1 MPPALTPDLALSY
14 VRELSADVRAV
25 VALGPSGEPLAGD
38 PVVAAAARALLDAA
52 PAAAELE
59 VVTPAGVACAVRG
72 GRHALVAACGP
83 LALPGVVRQDLR
95 AAVGALEPGVRP
107 TAPAEPREPPA
118 GAPPERL
125 ERPAGAPPERLERPA
140 GAPPERLER
149 LADAL
154 LEAAKRGSGA

>member
-25 VALGPSGEPLAGD
+25 VALGASGDRLAGD
-38 PVVAAAARALLDAA
+38 ADVAAAARALLEAA
-52 PAAAELE
+52 PEAAELE

-83 LALPGVVRQDLR
+83 FALPGVVRQDLR
-95 AAVGALEPGVRP
+95 AAVGALEAAPPAVAEP
-107 TAPAEPREPPA
+107 LDAPAEP
-118 GAPPERL
+118 L
-125 ERPAGAPPERLERPA
+125 ERPAGAPGQPLEQ
-140 GAPPERLER
+140 

-154 LEAAKRGSGA
+154 FEAAKRGSRA